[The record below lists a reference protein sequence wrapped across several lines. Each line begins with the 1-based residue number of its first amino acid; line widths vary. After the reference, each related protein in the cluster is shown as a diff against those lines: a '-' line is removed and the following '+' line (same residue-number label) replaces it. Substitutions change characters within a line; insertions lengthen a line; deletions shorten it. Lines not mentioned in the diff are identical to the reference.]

1 MKTKY
6 LVSQKLYLVS
16 LLALLCSCAT
26 VFSPGHDSLTFTS
39 EPAGAE
45 VFIDGQRAGAT
56 PLTLRMDRQTFHTAR
71 VTVRADGYEPR
82 VFPLSKSLNKVAI
95 FNLTFWPSWITDA
108 LSGSMI
114 EYAPDSYYIELNP
127 RPSSKNSRAEVQAT
141 QQQLS
146 RSLRRERTRYLL
158 NHYQPIIKEIA
169 QGQGQHLRDHWKLL
183 EREDLP
189 FEDYLEMIQENS
201 EHLLKH
207 QSPID
212 LSRRLDEMTKKASL

>member
-1 MKTKY
+1 MKIKS

-39 EPAGAE
+39 EPSGAE
-45 VFIDGQRAGAT
+45 VFIDGKRAGAT
-56 PLTLRMDRQTFHTAR
+56 PLTLRMDRQTFHTVR
-71 VTVRADGYEPR
+71 VTVRADGHEPKI
-82 VFPLSKSLNKVAI
+82 FPLSKSLNKVAI
-95 FNLTFWPSWITDA
+95 LNLTMWPSWITDA

-127 RPSSKNSRAEVQAT
+127 RP
-141 QQQLS
+141 
-146 RSLRRERTRYLL
+146 RSLKNQPLAQEPDPHQIRAFRRERTRYLL

-169 QGQGQHLRDHWKLL
+169 QGHGQHLRDHWKLQDNAQL
-183 EREDLP
+183 S
-189 FEDYLEMIQENS
+189 FEEYLEMIQKNA

-212 LSRRLDEMTKKASL
+212 LSRRLDEMIKKVSL